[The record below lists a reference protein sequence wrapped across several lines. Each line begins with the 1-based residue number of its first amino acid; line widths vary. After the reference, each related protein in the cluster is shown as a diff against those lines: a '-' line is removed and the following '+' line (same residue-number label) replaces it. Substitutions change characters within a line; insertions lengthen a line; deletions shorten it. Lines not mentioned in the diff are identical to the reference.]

1 MKLFRVGQHLILVAL
16 PLLIL
21 GGASKA
27 RAADNEMA
35 PRGWLDPHTHHRLQT
50 VNGYRHGPAVYGW
63 STALAVTCCQ
73 RPTAGTD
80 VAGWSYRARG
90 DVLPATN
97 SWNGCGF
104 YHYWNGEQCVDAR
117 DIAPSQ

>member
-1 MKLFRVGQHLILVAL
+1 MNLSHVSQYLTLVAL

-21 GGASKA
+21 GGTSTS
-27 RAADNEMA
+27 RAADNEMT
-35 PRGWLDPHTHHRLQT
+35 PRDWVDPHTHHHLQT

-63 STALAVTCCQ
+63 S
-73 RPTAGTD
+73 
-80 VAGWSYRARG
+80 YRARG
-90 DVLPATN
+90 EVLPATN
-97 SWNGCGF
+97 SWNGCGV